1 MANRLGRESSPYLLQ
16 HADNPV
22 DWYPWGDEAFAR
34 ARRERKIVFLSIGYA
49 TCHWCHVME
58 RESFEDREVADVLNR
73 LTVPVKVDREE
84 RPDVDQVYM
93 AVCQAL
99 TGSGGWPLTILL
111 TPDRLPFFAGT
122 YLPKRSR
129 GGRVGVIEL
138 VQRAAALWAEDPDR
152 VRRSAGD
159 VVANLRRAGAG
170 SADPGEPDPDLLTAA
185 TDELAARFDPVHGG
199 FGPAPKFPTPHNLVF
214 LLRRTRRTG
223 DPAPARMAVGTLRA
237 MARGGIHDHLGG
249 GFHRY
254 ATDPEWLLPHFEKML
269 YDQAGLLA
277 AYTEAYGLV
286 RAPDLAATARDVAGY
301 VLRDLADPAGGFHSA
316 EDADSEGEEG
326 RYYVWTRDEILE
338 VLGPGDGDRFC
349 RVYGVAA
356 DGNFLDEAARR
367 RTGAN
372 VLHLARPLDAWARE
386 MGAGTAEL
394 EEVLARDRERLY
406 SARTRRVR
414 PLRDDKVLAG
424 WNGLMISALAR
435 TGAVLGEPGYVAAA
449 GRAADFVLA
458 RLRPEG
464 RLLRR
469 YRAGRATIP
478 AAAED
483 AAFLVRALLDL
494 YAATFDP
501 SRLAAAVDVAGELVD
516 RFWDGADGGLFD
528 TAHDGDELV
537 WRPREVYDGAM
548 PSANSVAVE
557 ALARLG
563 LLTGDPVWTDRAW
576 ATARAFAG
584 RVRSYPAG
592 FTAYLTGLAVLVEPT
607 REVVIA
613 GQPGHDDTGALVAAV
628 RRVYAPEAAAVLAPP
643 GEAGGAIRDLAP
655 FVAGMTPVGGQAAAY
670 LCQNATC
677 QAPLVEPGAL
687 AAALATPPPDG
698 DQNSEFRGQESGT
711 PAGRPGS

>member
-1 MANRLGRESSPYLLQ
+1 MANRLRRESSPYLLQ

-34 ARRERKIVFLSIGYA
+34 ANRERKIVFLSIGYA

-99 TGSGGWPLTILL
+99 TGSGGWPLTILM
-111 TPDRLPFFAGT
+111 TPDRLPFFAAT
-122 YLPKRSR
+122 YLPKHSR

-138 VQRAAALWAEDPDR
+138 VQRAAALWAEDPDG
-152 VRRSAGD
+152 VRRSASG
-159 VVANLRRAGAG
+159 VVDRLREAGVGA
-170 SADPGEPDPDLLTAA
+170 ADPGEPDPDLLAAAA
-185 TDELAARFDPVHGG
+185 TELAERFDPRHGG
-199 FGPAPKFPTPHNLVF
+199 FGGAPKFPTPHNLVF
-214 LLRRTRRTG
+214 LVRRTRRTG
-223 DPAPARMAVGTLRA
+223 DPGPARMAVDTLRA

-254 ATDPEWLLPHFEKML
+254 ATDAGWRLPHFEKML

-277 AYTEAYGLV
+277 AYTEAYAAT

-316 EDADSEGEEG
+316 EDADSEGVEG
-326 RYYVWTRDEILE
+326 RYYVWTRDEIQGA
-338 VLGPGDGDRFC
+338 LGQEDADRFC
-349 RVYGVAA
+349 RVYGVTA
-356 DGNFLDEAARR
+356 DGNFRDEATRE

-372 VLHLARPLDAWARE
+372 VLHLARPVAERARE
-386 MGAGTAEL
+386 MGLDPAAL
-394 EEVLARDRERLY
+394 EAALDRDRKRLLA
-406 SARTRRVR
+406 ARTRRVR
-414 PLRDDKVLAG
+414 PLRDDKVLTG
-424 WNGLMISALAR
+424 WNALMISALAQAG
-435 TGAVLGEPGYVAAA
+435 TVLGEAGLVTAA
-449 GRAADFVLA
+449 GRAADFVLT
-458 RLRPEG
+458 RLRPDG

-469 YRAGRATIP
+469 YRAGRAAIP

-501 SRLAAAVDVAGELVD
+501 SRLAAAVDVAGEMVD
-516 RFWDGADGGLFD
+516 RFWDDAQGGLFD
-528 TAHDGDELV
+528 TADDGEQLV
-537 WRPREVYDGAM
+537 WRPREVYDGAV

-563 LLTGDPVWTDRAW
+563 LLTGDPAWTDRAW
-576 ATARAFAG
+576 ATARAFAR
-584 RVRSYPAG
+584 RVRAYPAG
-592 FTAYLTGLAVLVEPT
+592 FTAYLAGLALLVEPT

-613 GQPGHDDTGALVAAV
+613 GQPGYDDTEALVAAA
-628 RRVYAPEAAAVLAPP
+628 RAVYAPETTAVLAPP
-643 GEAGGAIRDLAP
+643 GETGSAIRDLAP
-655 FVAGMTPVGGQAAAY
+655 FVGGMAPVSGRAAAY
-670 LCQNATC
+670 LCQNAAC
-677 QAPLVEPGAL
+677 QAPLVEPDAL
-687 AAALATPPPDG
+687 ETALSDPPPVG
-698 DQNSEFRGQESGT
+698 
-711 PAGRPGS
+711 